1 MRQLVS
7 VSRIGRSLGV
17 HLILA
22 TQKPAGIVDDQIK
35 SNTKFYISLKVQ
47 TAGDS
52 KDVIG
57 IESCGSAASDSR
69 VGKVVAEEI
78 CWYWNR
84 EMNLITI
91 CYCVFRNKYGDF
103 SDEKETNVDFSVI
116 DKYIEM

>member
-1 MRQLVS
+1 M
-7 VSRIGRSLGV
+7 
-17 HLILA
+17 
-22 TQKPAGIVDDQIK
+22 
-35 SNTKFYISLKVQ
+35 NTKEILVEINNLQGQINNLRERVDKGVYNYL
-47 TAGDS
+47 

-69 VGKVVAEEI
+69 AGKVVAEEI

-91 CYCVFRNKYGDF
+91 CYCVFRNKWGDF

-116 DKYIEM
+116 DKYINS

>member
-1 MRQLVS
+1 MNTEEIWVEINNLQGQINNLREHVDK
-7 VSRIGRSLGV
+7 GV
-17 HLILA
+17 YNYL
-22 TQKPAGIVDDQIK
+22 
-35 SNTKFYISLKVQ
+35 
-47 TAGDS
+47 

-69 VGKVVAEEI
+69 IGKVVAEEI

-91 CYCVFRNKYGDF
+91 CYCVFRNKWGDF

>member
-1 MRQLVS
+1 M
-7 VSRIGRSLGV
+7 
-17 HLILA
+17 
-22 TQKPAGIVDDQIK
+22 
-35 SNTKFYISLKVQ
+35 NTKEILIEINNLQGQINNLRERVDKGVYNYL
-47 TAGDS
+47 

-91 CYCVFRNKYGDF
+91 CYCVFRNKWGDF

-116 DKYIEM
+116 DKYYNL

>member
-1 MRQLVS
+1 M
-7 VSRIGRSLGV
+7 
-17 HLILA
+17 
-22 TQKPAGIVDDQIK
+22 
-35 SNTKFYISLKVQ
+35 NTKEILVEINNLQGQINNLRELVNKGVYNYL
-47 TAGDS
+47 

-57 IESCGSAASDSR
+57 IESCESAASDSR

-91 CYCVFRNKYGDF
+91 CYCVFRNKWGDF

>member
-1 MRQLVS
+1 M
-7 VSRIGRSLGV
+7 
-17 HLILA
+17 
-22 TQKPAGIVDDQIK
+22 
-35 SNTKFYISLKVQ
+35 NTKEILVEINNLQGRINDLRKNIDIGVYNYL
-47 TAGDS
+47 

-91 CYCVFRNKYGDF
+91 YYCVFRNKWGDF
-103 SDEKETNVDFSVI
+103 SDEKETNVDISVI
-116 DKYIEM
+116 DKYIDV

>member
-1 MRQLVS
+1 M
-7 VSRIGRSLGV
+7 
-17 HLILA
+17 
-22 TQKPAGIVDDQIK
+22 
-35 SNTKFYISLKVQ
+35 NTKEILVEINNLQGQINNLREHVDKGVYNYL
-47 TAGDS
+47 

-57 IESCGSAASDSR
+57 IESCESAASDSR

-91 CYCVFRNKYGDF
+91 CYCVFRNKWGDF

-116 DKYIEM
+116 DKYINA

>member
-1 MRQLVS
+1 M
-7 VSRIGRSLGV
+7 
-17 HLILA
+17 
-22 TQKPAGIVDDQIK
+22 
-35 SNTKFYISLKVQ
+35 NTKEILVEINNLQGQINNLRECVDKGVYNYL
-47 TAGDS
+47 

-91 CYCVFRNKYGDF
+91 CYCVFRNKWGDF